1 MKIKLNSQEKSNCFT
16 YIITD
21 PVQLKPFLNKQE
33 IDHLD
38 IKNNEADKLYEISRL
53 DKTFFVIKIT
63 SIEVKQLEKIRQNGS
78 EIVRRVNQLM
88 FKSFE
93 IQNLSSFENLEL
105 YLCEGAALSNYQFTK
120 YLSKKKQ
127 QTNSLQSINIISN
140 YCPKDKVKELENLL
154 ESVFFA
160 RNLVNEPA
168 SFLTAL
174 QMSKEFDKQAKNA
187 NVKIEVFNKK
197 KIESLKMGG
206 VLAVNKGSVDPPTF
220 TIMEWAPSN
229 SINNKPIVLVGKG
242 VVYDSG
248 GLSLKPTANS
258 MDIMKCDMGGA
269 ATMAATILAI
279 AKSKIPI
286 HLITLIPATDNRI
299 GVNAYAPGD
308 VIQMFDETT
317 VEVMNTDA
325 EGRLIMADALSYA
338 KKYNPALVIDAAT
351 LTGAALRA
359 IGDHAAVIMGTADPK
374 TFSAMTASS
383 EHVHERVVQ
392 FPLWD
397 EYADDLKSTIADIKN
412 LGGANAG
419 AITAGKFLEHFTD
432 YPWIHMDI
440 AGPAWKNA
448 SKGYFTHGGS
458 GFGVRLLYDFLK
470 NYQP

>member
-1 MKIKLNSQEKSNCFT
+1 M
-16 YIITD
+16 
-21 PVQLKPFLNKQE
+21 
-33 IDHLD
+33 
-38 IKNNEADKLYEISRL
+38 
-53 DKTFFVIKIT
+53 
-63 SIEVKQLEKIRQNGS
+63 
-78 EIVRRVNQLM
+78 
-88 FKSFE
+88 
-93 IQNLSSFENLEL
+93 
-105 YLCEGAALSNYQFTK
+105 
-120 YLSKKKQ
+120 
-127 QTNSLQSINIISN
+127 
-140 YCPKDKVKELENLL
+140 ENLL
-154 ESVFFA
+154 ESVSFA

-174 QMSKEFDKQAKNA
+174 QMSKEFDKQAKDA
-187 NVKIEVFNKK
+187 NVKIEVFNKQ

-206 VLAVNKGSVDPPTF
+206 LLAVNKGSVDPPTF

-258 MDIMKCDMGGA
+258 MDIMKCDMSGA

-374 TFSAMTASS
+374 TFSAMTASI
-383 EHVHERVVQ
+383 V
-392 FPLWD
+392 FAL
-397 EYADDLKSTIADIKN
+397 
-412 LGGANAG
+412 
-419 AITAGKFLEHFTD
+419 FT
-432 YPWIHMDI
+432 
-440 AGPAWKNA
+440 
-448 SKGYFTHGGS
+448 S
-458 GFGVRLLYDFLK
+458 
-470 NYQP
+470 